1 MICPTPQETTS
12 VFRNINDFAPYPDN
26 LKIKHSVEIKKRLG
40 IAAQEAYFDHYL
52 SIKDNLIYH
61 GLLYGLPRKELKKK
75 G

>member
-1 MICPTPQETTS
+1 MY
-12 VFRNINDFAPYPDN
+12 INDFAPYPDK